1 MAPRQYPPFF
11 EKAIPIAILLIGIL
25 ALTLLVVIGV
35 VLSQP

>member
-11 EKAIPIAILLIGIL
+11 EKAIPIAILLIAIL